1 MEKVIEKPKRIRIKK
16 DVFKN
21 AEFGK
26 LYKTREGRKAVF
38 LKFIHEGLINGC
50 LLLVEGEFGFPQIT
64 VNLKGKHYSDKK
76 WYDIVSE
83 WES

>member
-1 MEKVIEKPKRIRIKK
+1 MEKQKRIRIKK

-26 LYKTREGRKAVF
+26 CYKTRDGRKAVF
-38 LKFIHEGLINGC
+38 LAKKYGSNSYI
-50 LLLVEGEFGFPQIT
+50 LVIESDFWFAQLE
-64 VNLKGKHYSDKK
+64 VSLKGKHYPDKDL
-76 WYDIVSE
+76 DIVSE

>member
-1 MEKVIEKPKRIRIKK
+1 MEKRIRIKK
-16 DVFKN
+16 DAFKN

-26 LYKTREGRKAVF
+26 LYKTRDGNKAVF

-50 LLLVEGEFGFPQIT
+50 LLLVDYGSFPRIT

-76 WYDIVSE
+76 WWDIVSE

>member
-1 MEKVIEKPKRIRIKK
+1 MEQVIEKPKRIRIKK

-26 LYKTREGRKAVF
+26 LYRMRDGSKAVF
-38 LKFIHEGLINGC
+38 LKHKYMSNDCVVLIEYGW
-50 LLLVEGEFGFPQIT
+50 GFAQLE
-64 VNLKGKHYSDKK
+64 VSNKGKHYPNKNF
-76 WYDIVSE
+76 DIVAE

>member
-1 MEKVIEKPKRIRIKK
+1 MEEVIEKPKRIRIKK

-26 LYKTREGRKAVF
+26 AYKTREGRKAVF
-38 LKFIHEGLINGC
+38 LKWQERDC
-50 LLLVEGEFGFPQIT
+50 LLLIQRDFGFAQLQ
-64 VNLKGKHYSDKK
+64 VSQKGKHYPNNI
-76 WYDIVSE
+76 WDIVSE